1 MNILLLRR
9 YLCLFS
15 LLLPFCVKA
24 QQIQVAGRVLSEDDQ
39 SPLAGVSVKV
49 RGTTVGTQTAADGRF
64 NILASPRDIL
74 VFSYIGYLPK
84 EVRASS
90 GSAIIVLA
98 TTNKSLQ
105 DVIVTGYAT
114 QKRSSLTGALSVV
127 DGKQIANLPVP
138 DVGNLLQGRAAGVQV
153 TASNGAPGSNA
164 YFRIRG
170 VGSLAA
176 GNDPLFLIDNV
187 PADSRSYDALNADDI
202 ESITILKDASSA
214 AIYGSRGAN
223 GVVVITTK
231 KGKLGEPRISYSFEY
246 GKQYRIPDNYKLMTL
261 DQKLQYEYDLN
272 YANYYI
278 APFLK
283 QNKYANIQSAP
294 FAQIQQQWS
303 ILRNQQTDW
312 FKILFR
318 PATYEKHEISLSGA
332 DDKFSYFFSLDK
344 LRQDGILV
352 GSSLNRTDGRL
363 NVEYKAKKWFTIGG
377 NTNIGYYAE
386 GVLRDRNNAQN
397 PNNVAYTTNPYETE
411 FNKDGTYNN
420 TQAGFPV
427 AEAIKNNP
435 ESNNT
440 ISGIGSY
447 YGIIKPIKGL
457 ELKSLIG
464 LNYTNFTR
472 EAYTKPGSV
481 LDQYVGDKAA
491 PGSKT
496 DNGTSFFSYDFQNM
510 ANYKYSIDSTHNF
523 EVLGGVE
530 FTKAKLKTYTLTSKG
545 FPSGDV
551 STQDNSAAPTNVST
565 SRQDYS
571 LYGIFAKLNYN
582 YRERYYADV
591 SFRRDGSSRFGANTR
606 FGNFYSFGLAWD
618 VQKEAFLADSRVV
631 NQLKFRASI
640 GTSGNYNIGN
650 YNSLPLYGYR
660 SYNNISA
667 AVPTQVGNANLTWE
681 KQQATTIGL
690 DFAFLNS
697 KLQGSVDYYNQKR
710 NALLQQVPISS
721 TTGFTTY
728 LENLGALTN
737 KGFELQL
744 SYTIV
749 KTNDWRINLDG
760 NVSFN
765 KNTVTKLTGNPA
777 DNIPQPDNVT
787 TLSVGHPYLNFYLVR
802 NGGVDPQT
810 GVPLYLDKTGKLT
823 TKFSPNDAVILKG
836 KSPNPTYFGGITPS
850 ISYKGLGVSGLIYF
864 SGGNYIYNTVYQNA
878 NRDGANVSR
887 ELAADALNYW
897 KKPGDKAVNP
907 AAVANNTNYHVT
919 DRFLQ
924 KGDFF
929 RLRDVTLSYDVPKN
943 LLKSVKIQALKL
955 FASGHNLYTYRKYF
969 KGDPEVGIGST
980 ESDPANQAT
989 GRPYVNGVYSLYSY
1003 PNNRS
1008 WTVGLNITL

>member
-1 MNILLLRR
+1 MKIRLLTRW
-9 YLCLFS
+9 LF
-15 LLLPFCVKA
+15 LLPLLVPFYVSA

-64 NILASPRDIL
+64 KITASPRDIL

-84 EVRASS
+84 EVLASR
-90 GSAIIVLA
+90 GSAVIVLA

-105 DVIVTGYAT
+105 DVIVTGYAS

-176 GNDPLFLIDNV
+176 GNDPLFIIDNV
-187 PADSRSYDALNADDI
+187 PADSRSYNALNADDI

-278 APFLK
+278 TPFLK

-344 LRQDGILV
+344 LKQDGILV
-352 GSSLNRTDGRL
+352 GSSFNRIDGRL

-377 NTNIGYYAE
+377 NTNVGYTML
-386 GVLRDRNNAQN
+386 GSLRDRFNAQN
-397 PNNVAYTTNPYETE
+397 PNYAAYTTNPYESE

-435 ESNNT
+435 ESNNVL
-440 ISGIGSY
+440 SGIGSY
-447 YGIIKPIKGL
+447 YGIIKPVKGL

-464 LNYTNFTR
+464 LNYTDLSR

-481 LDQYVGDKAA
+481 LDGYVGDLAA

-496 DNGTSFFSYDFQNM
+496 DAGASFFSYDFQNT

-530 FTKAKLKTYTLTSKG
+530 FTKGKLKTYSLTSKG
-545 FPSGDV
+545 YPTGDV
-551 STQDNSAAPTNVST
+551 NTQDNSATPTAT
-565 SRQDYS
+565 ATTRQDYS
-571 LYGIFAKLNYN
+571 LYGIFGKLNYN

-591 SFRRDGSSRFGANTR
+591 SFRRDGSSRFGASTR
-606 FGNFYSFGLAWD
+606 FGNFYSVGLAWD
-618 VQKEAFLADSRVV
+618 MQKEAFLADSRVV

-660 SYNNISA
+660 SYNGGSGAI
-667 AVPTQVGNANLTWE
+667 PTQVGNPNLTWE

-690 DFAFLNS
+690 DFAFFNS
-697 KLQGSVDYYNQKR
+697 KLQGSIDYYLQKR

-728 LENLGALTN
+728 LQNLGALTN
-737 KGFELQL
+737 KGYELQL
-744 SYTIV
+744 SYTIL
-749 KTNDWRINLDG
+749 KTNNWKINFDG

-765 KNTVTKLTGNPA
+765 KNTITKLTGNAA
-777 DNIPQPDNVT
+777 DNIPQPDNFT
-787 TLSVGHPYLNFYLVR
+787 TLTVGQPYLNFYLVR

-810 GVPLYLDKTGKLT
+810 GVPLYLDKTGKST
-823 TKFSPNDAVILKG
+823 TTYSPNDAVILKG
-836 KSPNPTYFGGITPS
+836 KSPNPTYFGGITPTV
-850 ISYKGLGVSGLIYF
+850 SYKGVGISGLIYF
-864 SGGNYIYNTVYQNA
+864 SGGNYIDNRVYSRA
-878 NRDGANVSR
+878 ISDGANVSS

-897 KKPGDKAVNP
+897 KKPGDKASNPIPIANNP
-907 AAVANNTNYHVT
+907 AVRLT
-919 DRFLQ
+919 DRYLQ
-924 KGDFF
+924 KGDYI

-943 LLKSVKIQALKL
+943 LLKSIKIQSLKI

-969 KGDPEVGIGST
+969 KGDPEVGVGST
-980 ESDPANQAT
+980 ESDPVSQAT
-989 GRPYVNGVYSLYSY
+989 GRPYLNGVYSLYSY
-1003 PNNRS
+1003 PSNRS

>member
-1 MNILLLRR
+1 MKILLLRR
-9 YLCLFS
+9 WLF
-15 LLLPFCVKA
+15 LLPLLAPFFVFA
-24 QQIQVAGRVLSEDDQ
+24 QQIQVAGRILSEDDQ
-39 SPLAGVSVKV
+39 NPLAGVSVKV

-64 NILASPRDIL
+64 SILASPRDIL

-84 EVRASS
+84 EVLASR
-90 GSAIIVLA
+90 GSAVITLA

-105 DVIVTGYAT
+105 DVIVTGYAS

-138 DVGNLLQGRAAGVQV
+138 DVGNLLQGRAAGVQT

-164 YFRIRG
+164 FFRIRG

-176 GNDPLFLIDNV
+176 GNDPLFIIDNV
-187 PADSRSYDALNADDI
+187 PTDSRSYNALNADDI
-202 ESITILKDASSA
+202 ESLTILKDASSA

-231 KGKLGEPRISYSFEY
+231 KGKLGEPRISYSFQY
-246 GKQYRIPDNYKLMTL
+246 GKQYRIPDNFKLMTL
-261 DQKLQYEYDLN
+261 DQKLQFEYDLN

-278 APFLK
+278 KPFLK
-283 QNKYANIQSAP
+283 QNKYNDIQSAP
-294 FAQIQQQWS
+294 FAQIQQQWA
-303 ILRNQQTDW
+303 ILKNQQTDW

-344 LRQDGILV
+344 LRQDGILI

-377 NTNIGYYAE
+377 STNVGYYAI
-386 GVLRDRNNAQN
+386 GALRDRFNAQN
-397 PNNVAYTTNPYETE
+397 PNYAAFTTNPYETE
-411 FNKDGTYNN
+411 YNKDGTYNN
-420 TQAGFPV
+420 TSSGFPV

-435 ESNNT
+435 ESNNVL
-440 ISGIGSY
+440 SGIASY
-447 YGIIKPIKGL
+447 YGIIKPVKGL

-464 LNYTNFTR
+464 LNYTNYTR
-472 EAYTKPGSV
+472 EVFIKPGSV
-481 LDQYVGDKAA
+481 LDGYVGDPTA

-496 DNGTSFFSYDFQNM
+496 DNGASFFNYDFQNT
-510 ANYKYSIDSTHNF
+510 ASYKYSIDSTHNF

-530 FTKAKLKTYTLTSKG
+530 FTKARFKSYGLSSKG
-545 FPSGDV
+545 YPSGNV
-551 STQDNSAAPTNVST
+551 STQDNGATPTAATSA
-565 SRQDYS
+565 RQDFS
-571 LYGIFAKLNYN
+571 LYGIFGKFDYN
-582 YRERYYADV
+582 YRERYYTDI

-606 FGNFYSFGLAWD
+606 FGDFYSVGIAWD
-618 VQKEAFLADSRVV
+618 LQKESFLVNSRFV
-631 NQLKFRASI
+631 NQLKVRASI

-660 SYNNISA
+660 SYNGGSA
-667 AVPTQVGNANLTWE
+667 AIPTQVGNPNLTWE

-690 DFAFLNS
+690 DFAFLDS
-697 KLQGSVDYYNQKR
+697 KLQGSLDYYNQKR

-737 KGFELQL
+737 KGYELQL
-744 SYTIV
+744 SYTIL
-749 KTNDWRINLDG
+749 KTNDWRISLDG

-765 KNTVTKLTGNPA
+765 KNIVTKLTGNPT
-777 DNIPQPDNVT
+777 DNIPQPDGYT
-787 TLSVGHPYLNFYLVR
+787 TLTVGQPYLTYYLVR
-802 NGGVDPQT
+802 NGGVDPTT
-810 GVPLYLDKTGKLT
+810 GVPLYLDKTGKST
-823 TKFSPNDAVILKG
+823 TTYSANDAVVLKG

-850 ISYKGLGVSGLIYF
+850 ISYKGVGLSGLIYF
-864 SGGNYIYNTVYQNA
+864 SGGNYIDNRVYSRA
-878 NRDGANVSR
+878 ISDGANISS

-907 AAVANNTNYHVT
+907 VPVANNSAVHLT

-924 KGDFF
+924 SGDFI
-929 RLRDVTLSYDVPKN
+929 RLRDVILSYDVPKN
-943 LLKSVKIQALKL
+943 LLKTIKIQTLRI
-955 FASGHNLYTYRKYF
+955 FASGHNLYTYRNHF
-969 KGDPEVGIGST
+969 KGDPEVGVGST
-980 ESDPANQAT
+980 ESDPVSQAT
-989 GRPYVNGVYSLYSY
+989 GRPYLNGVYSLYSY
-1003 PNNRS
+1003 PNYRS